1 MPTRKFQEL
10 RDEIMTDPRRA
21 ERLRQAEERAA
32 AELVAYQQTLAELRH
47 ARALTQAQLARAL
60 NVSQAQVSRIEHQAD
75 LYLSTLESYVAAMG
89 GSLELVAVFDDARVV
104 LTLSDLTELTPE
116 APVEFA
122 TNAADSATHRP
133 RVG

>member
-10 RDEIMTDPRRA
+10 RDEIMADPRRA

-32 AELVAYQQTLAELRH
+32 AELVAYQQTLAELRR
-47 ARALTQAQLARAL
+47 ARALTQAQLASAL

-89 GSLELVAVFDDARVV
+89 GSLELVAVFDDTRVV
-104 LTLSDLTELTPE
+104 LTLSELADTSQDTPADL
-116 APVEFA
+116 APTA
-122 TNAADSATHRP
+122 
-133 RVG
+133 